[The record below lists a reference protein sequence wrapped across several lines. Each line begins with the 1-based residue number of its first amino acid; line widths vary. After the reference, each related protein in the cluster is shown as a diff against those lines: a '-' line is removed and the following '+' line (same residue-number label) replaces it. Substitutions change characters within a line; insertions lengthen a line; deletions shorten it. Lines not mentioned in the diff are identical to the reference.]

1 MSVPPNFRL
10 KAQSDHFMLV
20 PFWICIVTQLHRVQ
34 TILQSLLCSRMM
46 LLLHMVTIGD
56 HDHSRTGHATCLSCV
71 RFADSI
77 QLLSVAEGQES
88 AV

>member
-1 MSVPPNFRL
+1 MSVPPSFRL
-10 KAQSDHFMLV
+10 NAQSNHFMLV
-20 PFWICIVTQLHRVQ
+20 PFWKCIVTQLHRVQ

-46 LLLHMVTIGD
+46 LHLHMVTIGD

-71 RFADSI
+71 RFADSM
-77 QLLSVAEGQES
+77 QLISVAEGQES